1 MINEKSPAEIF
12 NGYRRRLFGIAYR
25 MTGTRADAEDI
36 VQETYLRWHKTDLR
50 EIDSAEAWLVT
61 VATRLSIDRLRALA
75 KERETYTGPWLP
87 EPLFNRHA
95 AATPEA
101 EIEFSENLSIA
112 FLTLLEKLSPVERA
126 AFLLREVFDVSYAEI
141 ARVVGKNETAC
152 RQLIHRAKERVRGE
166 RKRFEV
172 SEPERRRLIEKF
184 AAAIR
189 AADEAALVSL
199 FAEDAT
205 LTADSGGKVTAAR
218 KILVGRRKIVNLFYH
233 LGRRTKAASAGALD
247 LRIVSLNGELGMV
260 TVLFGQMFSAA
271 AFEIEAGKIR
281 SIYNVMNPDK
291 LKGFFDEIEN
301 G

>member
-1 MINEKSPAEIF
+1 MIDEKSPAEIF
-12 NGYRRRLFGIAYR
+12 NAYRRRLFGIAYR

-50 EIDSAEAWLVT
+50 EIESAEAWLVT

-75 KERETYTGPWLP
+75 KEREAYTGPWLP

-126 AFLLREVFDVSYAEI
+126 AFLLREVFDVSYSQIAEI
-141 ARVVGKNETAC
+141 VGKNETAC
-152 RQLIHRAKERVRGE
+152 RQTIHRAKERVRGE
-166 RKRFEV
+166 RKRFEA

-189 AADEAALVSL
+189 ATDEAALVSL

-233 LGRRTKAASAGALD
+233 LGRRAKAVSAGALD
-247 LRIVSLNGELGMV
+247 LRIVSLNGELGMA